1 MAATLTPLAMAPAVM
16 AVEVDEA
23 DEPVLV
29 PEEPADMVA
38 VPWEP
43 GAVAVALVVVLVGTR
58 TGS

>member
-1 MAATLTPLAMAPAVM
+1 MAPAVM